1 MNKLNPIKYIENMIS
16 HHPKSISLWI
26 TEGIV
31 INGERYII
39 KEFRLRD
46 GSLYAVIAE
55 NKYTPKYFEVKLAPD
70 EETLKDIYKAIEEN
84 KLAIEKEVTDRKNEI
99 ARVDTAIKA
108 NTTKIEQEIADRK
121 SEIARVDKAIAAN
134 TAKIDKEIAD
144 RESEIERVDQ
154 AIEANTEKINQEITD
169 RQNEITRVDNA
180 INANTAKIDK
190 EIQDRKNEITRVDG
204 AIHANT
210 EKINQEITD
219 RTNEINRVDGKL
231 TDLEGKLTTSDGKIA
246 ELDKATKD
254 NKAKIDQ
261 EIIDRKREI
270 DRVDEATKANKA
282 TIDQEI
288 ANRRD
293 EINRV
298 DQAVAA
304 NTAKINKEISDRQN
318 EISRVDGAINANTA
332 KINKEIQDRK
342 GEITRVEGSISANT
356 AKIDK
361 EITDRKSEIACVEG
375 KIPTSIGVR
384 NLWIQSKATGSF
396 TEETLPDN
404 HITGQKKCYR
414 ITNNNELSFS
424 IEPNFS
430 PRLYRKVTLSAWV
443 KYENVV
449 QGTNN
454 WNVFNCFKH
463 SLYYKNSSTGAT
475 TNADYLTLEGFT
487 GTSDWKYI
495 TYTHD
500 YSENKSYD
508 QLKTSIRFNL
518 ENARSGTAWVTGIK
532 IELGSIPS
540 DYTPSSE
547 DVESLIAQKQDKLT
561 AGKGIAIQG
570 NVISATVDSTPQHD
584 TQKEQVLA
592 STRSTITITHG
603 ANGTSETTKVDTNP
617 AKVLEHDNLL
627 TDNGISKT
635 TSGNTTKLGLEYRRV
650 DGGRFDLNKL
660 VNGKVRASDFVNAP
674 STGWLFV
681 SSYDEGS
688 YAIQRA
694 VKLVDN
700 NNISY
705 VRRKDAGSWGA
716 WREQAGDKSVIDSA
730 ISANTTKINQEITD
744 RKNEITRV
752 EGKIPTSVSTRNLIL
767 KSNDFANPHK
777 ATGNNTTVTSTDD
790 YFVIRSTGYTS
801 NGWGGMSW
809 NMSISE
815 VKAGEE
821 FSVLMP
827 VYIDSSVNLDNGW
840 SFNIK
845 NHTLNSVAYDY
856 SIPTNKKD
864 QWFNVAITFK
874 TYKDVVFDTYPF
886 YVYLVKNGLV
896 RIKPPMLVRG
906 NIIPRDYQPAFED
919 NIMTSVDT
927 VNLIKDT
934 GSSFIM
940 GYGITNTTWNETKKQ
955 TILDFSAPDVRRDIS
970 AEILPQQNKF
980 FDFKPI
986 KGMTYTQSIMI
997 DTDATFNPNGQAQ
1010 CSWFTSSGHNK
1021 QKAYIKKVGE
1031 HSYQVWS
1038 TYTWNLENTA
1048 LRAFDWYNLH
1058 DILLFRTT
1066 GTYLAFYK
1074 PKLTTGNL
1082 PSDWSPAPEDY
1093 DSKLVSVKS
1102 EIKQTTD
1109 TISARVTSLD
1119 SSTVKNSS
1127 LTINADG
1134 TVMKAG
1140 KTTTDIANAIGSYFA
1155 VNQNAV
1161 NKFSDRINVKTA
1173 MIADG
1178 AVTSAKIA
1186 REITLDMLTCGKI
1199 KNTNEITVFDLN
1211 TGTLKF
1217 NNNSGRIQRT
1227 YRDKVIEITDYITS
1241 TSGAQDYAT
1250 SAFVVRKS
1258 DNSKQAAVK
1267 LTLDN
1272 TKAESTI
1279 TSDLFYISD
1288 SKSKMLF
1295 SVDRTNNVK
1304 PDWGDI
1310 PIAHVLGGLVAND
1323 ISIGGRSKSLLKIV
1337 DELCKKSGITWS

>member
-342 GEITRVEGSISANT
+342 NEITRVDGSINANT
-356 AKIDK
+356 EKINQ
-361 EITDRKSEIACVEG
+361 EITDRTNEINRIEG
-375 KIPTSIGVR
+375 KLTGIQGSIKPIV
-384 NLWIQSKATGSF
+384 S
-396 TEETLPDN
+396 DN
-404 HITGQKKCYR
+404 SGLLAV
-414 ITNNNELSFS
+414 TNENSQVKLTPKHDGDKSQVLNS
-424 IEPNFS
+424 PNG
-430 PRLYRKVTLSAWV
+430 TI
-443 KYENVV
+443 NVV
-449 QGTNN
+449 NGTNGTN
-454 WNVFNCFKH
+454 QK
-463 SLYYKNSSTGAT
+463 T
-475 TNADYLTLEGFT
+475 T
-487 GTSDWKYI
+487 
-495 TYTHD
+495 
-500 YSENKSYD
+500 
-508 QLKTSIRFNL
+508 
-518 ENARSGTAWVTGIK
+518 
-532 IELGSIPS
+532 
-540 DYTPSSE
+540 
-547 DVESLIAQKQDKLT
+547 VE
-561 AGKGIAIQG
+561 
-570 NVISATVDSTPQHD
+570 V
-584 TQKEQVLA
+584 
-592 STRSTITITHG
+592 
-603 ANGTSETTKVDTNP
+603 NP
-617 AKVLEHDNLL
+617 EKVLTHDNLL
-627 TDNGISKT
+627 TNYGISKT
-635 TSGNTTKLGLEYRRV
+635 KSGNTTKLGLEYTRV
-650 DGGRFDLNKL
+650 QDGYDLNNL
-660 VNGKVRASDFVNAP
+660 LNGCVRAGKFVNAP
-674 STGWLFV
+674 NANTWYFV
-681 SSYDEGS
+681 SAYTENM
-688 YAIQRA
+688 YTIQEA
-694 VKLVDN
+694 VTLVDN
-700 NNISY
+700 KNTTY
-705 VRRKDAGSWGA
+705 RRTKQNGVWGS

-752 EGKIPTSVSTRNLIL
+752 EGKIPTEIGSSNLLRSTAVNTDNLKLFEKSNSTISVVTKDGHQTYKIVVSANGSGVYFNGNALYYNLIKNRTYTFSFWVL
-767 KSNDFANPHK
+767 TNKDKPFYYNSLGHIQVINENGDIVGSDKLHQHSNPIYSTKTIKANTWTKVWCTFK
-777 ATGNNTTVTSTDD
+777 ATSNS
-790 YFVIRSTGYTS
+790 YFKPYF
-801 NGWGGMSW
+801 W
-809 NMSISE
+809 
-815 VKAGEE
+815 
-821 FSVLMP
+821 
-827 VYIDSSVNLDNGW
+827 Y
-840 SFNIK
+840 
-845 NHTLNSVAYDY
+845 LNSGDEIYIYDM
-856 SIPTNKKD
+856 
-864 QWFNVAITFK
+864 
-874 TYKDVVFDTYPF
+874 
-886 YVYLVKNGLV
+886 
-896 RIKPPMLVRG
+896 MLNEG
-906 NIIPRDYQPAFED
+906 NIPLSYTPAFED
-919 NIMTSVDT
+919 NIQTSIDT
-927 VNLIKDT
+927 VNLVKGT
-934 GSSFIM
+934 GSAFVM

-955 TILDFSAPDVRRDIS
+955 TILDFSTPGARRDI
-970 AEILPQQNKF
+970 ADEILPQEDKF

-986 KGMTYTQSIMI
+986 KGTTYTQSIMI

-1010 CSWFTSSGHNK
+1010 CSWYTTGSHNK

-1058 DILLFRTT
+1058 NILLFRTT

-1082 PSDWSPAPEDY
+1082 PSDWSPSHEDIQ
-1093 DSKLVSVKS
+1093 DKITSV
-1102 EIKQTTD
+1102 ENRLITN
-1109 TISARVTSLD
+1109 LD
-1119 SSTVKNSS
+1119 SLNSMP
-1127 LTINADG
+1127 G
-1134 TVMKAG
+1134 TL
-1140 KTTTDIANAIGSYFA
+1140 
-1155 VNQNAV
+1155 NAV
-1161 NKFSDRINVKTA
+1161 KLTPGSITGDMITGGRLRSTNGWTVIDLTSGIITFNGSSSYIQHSKNNKIFEIQSLLINGSADVREN
-1173 MIADG
+1173 MIASFG
-1178 AVTSAKIA
+1178 
-1186 REITLDMLTCGKI
+1186 
-1199 KNTNEITVFDLN
+1199 
-1211 TGTLKF
+1211 
-1217 NNNSGRIQRT
+1217 
-1227 YRDKVIEITDYITS
+1227 
-1241 TSGAQDYAT
+1241 
-1250 SAFVVRKS
+1250 VRKS
-1258 DNSKQAAVK
+1258 DNSSKSGIKFSLYNPVGGK
-1267 LTLDN
+1267 PT
-1272 TKAESTI
+1272 AEATI
-1279 TSDLFYISD
+1279 NADSFSLLD
-1288 SKSKMLF
+1288 SKNTPLL
-1295 SVDRTNNVK
+1295 SVNGSNTYLGNWNIYG
-1304 PDWGDI
+1304 WGDI
-1310 PIAHVLGGLVAND
+1310 PLAFVNGGLIAKDV
-1323 ISIGGRSKSLLKIV
+1323 GLEGHTESLKKII
-1337 DELCKKSGITWS
+1337 EKLCTKTGITWL